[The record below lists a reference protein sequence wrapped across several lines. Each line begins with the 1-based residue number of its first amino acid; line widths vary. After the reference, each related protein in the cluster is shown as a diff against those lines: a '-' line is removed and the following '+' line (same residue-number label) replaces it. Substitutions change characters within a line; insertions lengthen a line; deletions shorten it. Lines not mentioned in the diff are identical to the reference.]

1 LPRDEYNYNSTRFI
15 QLRMEVGGTSV
26 KNKNKSSTVGKP
38 LLYIAQVSMELAAPK
53 IKRIILTNFENED
66 RKERSNRNENAVSSA
81 VEEVIEQQEEQ
92 QEEQVEEK
100 IEEEEQVQ
108 EQQEPVRT
116 VPYNKSFKDMNN
128 DEKIHFLLNRPH
140 YIPKV
145 RCRIKTATVSYIG
158 SIISYRNGIVS
169 IMPQN
174 SMRDIKLSIDDIQS
188 ISMAGF

>member
-1 LPRDEYNYNSTRFI
+1 
-15 QLRMEVGGTSV
+15 MEVGGTSV

-38 LLYIAQVSMELAAPK
+38 LLYIAQVSLELAAPK

-66 RKERSNRNENAVSSA
+66 RKEERNRNENVVSSA
-81 VEEVIEQQEEQ
+81 VEEVIEQQEQQEEEQ

-128 DEKIHFLLNRPH
+128 EERIHFLLNRPH

-145 RCRIKTATVSYIG
+145 RCRIKTATVSYVG
-158 SIISYRNGIVS
+158 SIISYRNGIVA
-169 IMPQN
+169 IMPPN
-174 SMRDIKLSIDDIQS
+174 SMRDIKLSIEDIQS

>member
-1 LPRDEYNYNSTRFI
+1 
-15 QLRMEVGGTSV
+15 MEVGGTSV

-38 LLYIAQVSMELAAPK
+38 LLYITQVSLELAAPK

-66 RKERSNRNENAVSSA
+66 QKEKSNRQENIVSSA
-81 VEEVIEQQEEQ
+81 VEEVIEQEQQEEKQEEQ
-92 QEEQVEEK
+92 QVEGK
-100 IEEEEQVQ
+100 IEEEEKEEQEEQ
-108 EQQEPVRT
+108 EQVRT

-145 RCRIKTATVSYIG
+145 RCRIKTATVSYVG

-174 SMRDIKLSIDDIQS
+174 SMRDIRLSIDDIQS

>member
-1 LPRDEYNYNSTRFI
+1 
-15 QLRMEVGGTSV
+15 MEVGGTSV

-38 LLYIAQVSMELAAPK
+38 LLYIAQVSLELAAPK

-66 RKERSNRNENAVSSA
+66 RKEERNRNENVVRSA
-81 VEEVIEQQEEQ
+81 VEEVLEQQEQQEEEQ

-128 DEKIHFLLNRPH
+128 EEKIHFLLNRPH

-145 RCRIKTATVSYIG
+145 RCRIKTATVSYVG
-158 SIISYRNGIVS
+158 SIISYRNGIVA
-169 IMPQN
+169 IMPPN
-174 SMRDIKLSIDDIQS
+174 SMRDIKLSIEDIQS

>member
-1 LPRDEYNYNSTRFI
+1 
-15 QLRMEVGGTSV
+15 MEVGGTSV

-38 LLYIAQVSMELAAPK
+38 LLYIAQVNLELAAPK

-66 RKERSNRNENAVSSA
+66 RKEESNRNENIVSSA

-92 QEEQVEEK
+92 QEEQQVEEK

-108 EQQEPVRT
+108 EQQEQKEQHEPVRT

-128 DEKIHFLLNRPH
+128 EEKIHFLLNRPH
-140 YIPKV
+140 YIPKI
-145 RCRIKTATVSYIG
+145 RCRIKTATVSYVG
-158 SIISYRNGIVS
+158 SIISYRNGIVA
-169 IMPQN
+169 IMPPN

>member
-1 LPRDEYNYNSTRFI
+1 
-15 QLRMEVGGTSV
+15 MEVGGTSV

-38 LLYIAQVSMELAAPK
+38 LLYIAQVSLELAAPK

-66 RKERSNRNENAVSSA
+66 QKEQSNRHENIVSGA
-81 VEEVIEQQEEQ
+81 VEEVTEQEQQEEQ
-92 QEEQVEEK
+92 QVEEK
-100 IEEEEQVQ
+100 IEEEKEEHAEQEEQEQQ

-145 RCRIKTATVSYIG
+145 RCRIKTTTVSYVG

-174 SMRDIKLSIDDIQS
+174 SMRDIRLSIDDIQS

>member
-1 LPRDEYNYNSTRFI
+1 
-15 QLRMEVGGTSV
+15 MEVGGTSV

-38 LLYIAQVSMELAAPK
+38 LLYIAQVNLELAAPK

-66 RKERSNRNENAVSSA
+66 RKEESNRNENVVSSA
-81 VEEVIEQQEEQ
+81 VEEVIEQEQEQ
-92 QEEQVEEK
+92 QEEQQVEEK

-108 EQQEPVRT
+108 EQPDPVRT

-145 RCRIKTATVSYIG
+145 RCRIKTATVSYVG

-174 SMRDIKLSIDDIQS
+174 SMRDIRLSIDDIQS

>member
-1 LPRDEYNYNSTRFI
+1 
-15 QLRMEVGGTSV
+15 MEVGGTSV

-38 LLYIAQVSMELAAPK
+38 LLYIAQVSLELAAPK

-66 RKERSNRNENAVSSA
+66 RKEEKNRNETVVSSA

-92 QEEQVEEK
+92 EHQEEQIEEK

-128 DEKIHFLLNRPH
+128 EEKIHFLLNRPH

-145 RCRIKTATVSYIG
+145 RCRIKTATLSYVG
-158 SIISYRNGIVS
+158 SIISYRNGIVA
-169 IMPQN
+169 IMPPN
-174 SMRDIKLSIDDIQS
+174 SMRDIKLSIDEIQS

>member
-1 LPRDEYNYNSTRFI
+1 
-15 QLRMEVGGTSV
+15 MEVGGTSV

-38 LLYIAQVSMELAAPK
+38 LLYITQVSLELTAPK

-66 RKERSNRNENAVSSA
+66 QKEKSNRNENIVSSA
-81 VEEVIEQQEEQ
+81 VEEVIEQEQ
-92 QEEQVEEK
+92 QKVEEK
-100 IEEEEQVQ
+100 IEEEEKEEHAEQEEQ
-108 EQQEPVRT
+108 EQQGPVRT

-128 DEKIHFLLNRPH
+128 EEKIHFLLNRPH

-145 RCRIKTATVSYIG
+145 RCRIKTATVSYVG

-174 SMRDIKLSIDDIQS
+174 SMRDIRLSIDDIQS

>member
-1 LPRDEYNYNSTRFI
+1 
-15 QLRMEVGGTSV
+15 MEVGGTSV

-38 LLYIAQVSMELAAPK
+38 LLYITQVSLELAAPK

-66 RKERSNRNENAVSSA
+66 RKEERNRNENVVSSA
-81 VEEVIEQQEEQ
+81 VEEVIEQQEQQEEEQ

-108 EQQEPVRT
+108 EQPEPVRT

-128 DEKIHFLLNRPH
+128 EEKIHFLLNRPH

-145 RCRIKTATVSYIG
+145 RCRIKTATVSYVG
-158 SIISYRNGIVS
+158 SIISYRNGIVA
-169 IMPQN
+169 IMPPN
-174 SMRDIKLSIDDIQS
+174 SMRDIKLSIEDIQS

>member
-1 LPRDEYNYNSTRFI
+1 
-15 QLRMEVGGTSV
+15 MEVGGTSV

-81 VEEVIEQQEEQ
+81 VEEVIEQ

>member
-1 LPRDEYNYNSTRFI
+1 
-15 QLRMEVGGTSV
+15 MEVGGTSV

-38 LLYIAQVSMELAAPK
+38 LLYIAQVSLELAAPK

-66 RKERSNRNENAVSSA
+66 RREESNKNENAVSSA
-81 VEEVIEQQEEQ
+81 VEEVIEQQEQ
-92 QEEQVEEK
+92 QVEE
-100 IEEEEQVQ
+100 IEEEEQVQEQQEQQ

-128 DEKIHFLLNRPH
+128 EEKIHFLLNRPH

-158 SIISYRNGIVS
+158 SIISYRNGIVA
-169 IMPQN
+169 IMPPN
-174 SMRDIKLSIDDIQS
+174 SMRDIRLAIEDIKSID
-188 ISMAGF
+188 MAGF

>member
-1 LPRDEYNYNSTRFI
+1 
-15 QLRMEVGGTSV
+15 MEVGGTSV

-38 LLYIAQVSMELAAPK
+38 LLYITQVSLELAAPK

-66 RKERSNRNENAVSSA
+66 QKEKSNGHENIVSSA
-81 VEEVIEQQEEQ
+81 VEEVIEQEQ
-92 QEEQVEEK
+92 QEEQEP
-100 IEEEEQVQ
+100 
-108 EQQEPVRT
+108 EPVRT
-116 VPYNKSFKDMNN
+116 VPYNKSFKDMDN

-145 RCRIKTATVSYIG
+145 RCRIKTATVSYVG

-174 SMRDIKLSIDDIQS
+174 SMRDIRLSIDDIQS

>member
-1 LPRDEYNYNSTRFI
+1 
-15 QLRMEVGGTSV
+15 MEVGGTSV

-38 LLYIAQVSMELAAPK
+38 LLYIAQVSLELAAPK

-66 RKERSNRNENAVSSA
+66 QKEQSNRHENIVSGA
-81 VEEVIEQQEEQ
+81 VEEVTEQEQQEQQEQQEEQ
-92 QEEQVEEK
+92 QGEEK
-100 IEEEEQVQ
+100 IEEEKEEHAEQEEQ
-108 EQQEPVRT
+108 EQQEPEQQEPVRT

-145 RCRIKTATVSYIG
+145 RCRIKTATVSYVG

-174 SMRDIKLSIDDIQS
+174 SMRDIRLSIDDIQS

>member
-1 LPRDEYNYNSTRFI
+1 
-15 QLRMEVGGTSV
+15 M

-38 LLYIAQVSMELAAPK
+38 LLYIAQVSLELAAPK

-66 RKERSNRNENAVSSA
+66 RKEERNRNENVVSSA
-81 VEEVIEQQEEQ
+81 VEEVIEQQEQQEEEQ

-128 DEKIHFLLNRPH
+128 EEKIHFLLNRPH

-145 RCRIKTATVSYIG
+145 RCRIKTATVSYVG
-158 SIISYRNGIVS
+158 SIISYRNGIVA
-169 IMPQN
+169 IMPPN
-174 SMRDIKLSIDDIQS
+174 SMRDIKLSIEDIQS

>member
-1 LPRDEYNYNSTRFI
+1 
-15 QLRMEVGGTSV
+15 MEVGGTSV

-38 LLYIAQVSMELAAPK
+38 LLYITQVSLELAAPK

-66 RKERSNRNENAVSSA
+66 QKEQSNKQENIVSSA
-81 VEEVIEQQEEQ
+81 VEEVIEQEQ
-92 QEEQVEEK
+92 QEERQVEEK
-100 IEEEEQVQ
+100 VEKIEEKEEHAEQEEEEL
-108 EQQEPVRT
+108 EPVRT

-145 RCRIKTATVSYIG
+145 RCRIKTATVSYVG

-174 SMRDIKLSIDDIQS
+174 SMRDIRLSIDDIQS

>member
-1 LPRDEYNYNSTRFI
+1 
-15 QLRMEVGGTSV
+15 M

-38 LLYIAQVSMELAAPK
+38 LLYIAQVSLELTAPK

-66 RKERSNRNENAVSSA
+66 QKEQSDRQENIVSSA
-81 VEEVIEQQEEQ
+81 VEEVTEQEQQEEQ
-92 QEEQVEEK
+92 QVEEK
-100 IEEEEQVQ
+100 IEEEKEEHAEQEEQ

-145 RCRIKTATVSYIG
+145 RCRIKTTTVSYVG

-174 SMRDIKLSIDDIQS
+174 SMRDIRLSIDDIQS

>member
-1 LPRDEYNYNSTRFI
+1 
-15 QLRMEVGGTSV
+15 MEVGGTSV
-26 KNKNKSSTVGKP
+26 KNKNKSSTVGKL
-38 LLYIAQVSMELAAPK
+38 LLYIAQVSLELAAPK

-66 RKERSNRNENAVSSA
+66 RKEERNRNENVVSSA
-81 VEEVIEQQEEQ
+81 VEEVIEQQEQQEEEQ

-128 DEKIHFLLNRPH
+128 EEKIHFLLNRPH

-145 RCRIKTATVSYIG
+145 RCRIKTATVSYVG
-158 SIISYRNGIVS
+158 SIISYRNGIVA
-169 IMPQN
+169 IMPPN
-174 SMRDIKLSIDDIQS
+174 SMRDIKLSIEDIQS

>member
-1 LPRDEYNYNSTRFI
+1 
-15 QLRMEVGGTSV
+15 
-26 KNKNKSSTVGKP
+26 
-38 LLYIAQVSMELAAPK
+38 
-53 IKRIILTNFENED
+53 
-66 RKERSNRNENAVSSA
+66 
-81 VEEVIEQQEEQ
+81 EQQEQQEQ
-92 QEEQVEEK
+92 QEQK
-100 IEEEEQVQ
+100 
-108 EQQEPVRT
+108 EPVRT

-145 RCRIKTATVSYIG
+145 RCRIKTATVSYVG

-174 SMRDIKLSIDDIQS
+174 SMRDIRLSIDDIQS

>member
-1 LPRDEYNYNSTRFI
+1 
-15 QLRMEVGGTSV
+15 MEVGGTSV

-38 LLYIAQVSMELAAPK
+38 LLYIAQVSLELAAPK
-53 IKRIILTNFENED
+53 IKRIILTNFENE
-66 RKERSNRNENAVSSA
+66 ERNRNENVVSSA
-81 VEEVIEQQEEQ
+81 VEEVIEQQEQQEEEQ

-128 DEKIHFLLNRPH
+128 EEKIHFLLNRPH

-145 RCRIKTATVSYIG
+145 RCRIKTATVSYVG
-158 SIISYRNGIVS
+158 SIISYRNGIVA
-169 IMPQN
+169 IMPPN
-174 SMRDIKLSIDDIQS
+174 SMRDIKLSIEDIQS

>member
-1 LPRDEYNYNSTRFI
+1 
-15 QLRMEVGGTSV
+15 MEVGGTSV

-38 LLYIAQVSMELAAPK
+38 LLYIAQVSLELAAPK

-66 RKERSNRNENAVSSA
+66 RKEERNRNETVVSSA

-92 QEEQVEEK
+92 EHQEEQVEEK

-128 DEKIHFLLNRPH
+128 EEKIHFLLNRPH

-145 RCRIKTATVSYIG
+145 RCRIKTATLSYVG
-158 SIISYRNGIVS
+158 SIISYRNGIVA
-169 IMPQN
+169 IMPPN
-174 SMRDIKLSIDDIQS
+174 SMRDIKLSIDEIQS

>member
-1 LPRDEYNYNSTRFI
+1 
-15 QLRMEVGGTSV
+15 MEVGGTSV

-38 LLYIAQVSMELAAPK
+38 LLYIAQVSLELAAPK

-66 RKERSNRNENAVSSA
+66 QKEQSNRQESIVSSA
-81 VEEVIEQQEEQ
+81 VEEVIEQEQ
-92 QEEQVEEK
+92 QEEQQVEEK
-100 IEEEEQVQ
+100 IEEEEKEEQTEQ
-108 EQQEPVRT
+108 EQPEQPEQQEPVRT

-145 RCRIKTATVSYIG
+145 RCRIKTATVSYVG

-174 SMRDIKLSIDDIQS
+174 SMRDIRLSIDDIQS